1 MGLFY
6 SRKQNGWQGNEIRN
20 HLSSPFAD
28 ETDMYFL
35 KTSAKNYCTSQRNLA
50 QFKNHCGP
58 CLNSIWK
65 SRKHFQTKQPKAFSK
80 WRLELVSSVRNWM
93 GPEDLIITH
102 LIKFS
107 LAKVSDEIFNVFN
120 GFDIGITN
128 LYWIQNILISLF
140 NGESYSIRWAKII
153 ILF

>member
-1 MGLFY
+1 
-6 SRKQNGWQGNEIRN
+6 
-20 HLSSPFAD
+20 
-28 ETDMYFL
+28 
-35 KTSAKNYCTSQRNLA
+35 
-50 QFKNHCGP
+50 
-58 CLNSIWK
+58 
-65 SRKHFQTKQPKAFSK
+65 
-80 WRLELVSSVRNWM
+80 M

-153 ILF
+153 TLF